1 VIAHRLATV
10 LRADLIHVVEH
21 GQVVESGSHAD
32 LLCDKGANARLHQ
45 LQFKFLLHES
55 PRRLGLLASS
65 LGSAHPLLAP
75 AQPETRSLLSVIVQQ
90 FQPASLQGAPKLADG
105 GQPRV
110 RPADLKG
117 ADSLDTDAALL

>member
-1 VIAHRLATV
+1 MQEEAGVSRIWKEVRWRKVPRT
-10 LRADLIHVVEH
+10 
-21 GQVVESGSHAD
+21 GGESSRSRISRG
-32 LLCDKGANARLHQ
+32 LH
-45 LQFKFLLHES
+45 
-55 PRRLGLLASS
+55 LLASS

-90 FQPASLQGAPKLADG
+90 FEPASLQGAPKLADG